1 MRLERLFHGR
11 VYYGWIVAGVTF
23 LALLAA
29 AGVRSTPGVL
39 ILPLEREFGWTRATV
54 SAAVSINLLLYGF
67 SGPFAAALMDR
78 VGVRRTMVLAL
89 GFLATG
95 TGLVAVMR
103 TSWQFDVLWGVVVG
117 IGTGAMAMTLGA
129 YVATRWFAER
139 RGLVM
144 GMLTASSATGQLI
157 FLPLL
162 ASLVVLHGWRAATG
176 TAAAVAL
183 AMIPIVALL
192 MRNDPADLG
201 LRPYGAA
208 PAAETADPSS
218 PSPRFR
224 SSNVAAA
231 ERRPAALQ
239 AAAAEGP
246 PIVRG
251 PNPAVAAVRALTD
264 CARVRDFWLLA
275 GSFFVCGA
283 STNGLI
289 GTHLIPA
296 SMEHGIPEVTAAGV
310 LAMIGVFDLIG
321 TVCSGWL
328 TDRWDSRYLLCWY
341 YGLRGL
347 SLLFLPYAL
356 GTSFSAMAA
365 FAVFYGLDWV
375 ATVPPTVRLTADV
388 FGKQR
393 VGIVFGWIFAS
404 HQVGAA
410 MAAVGAGALRTWFGT
425 YEGAFMGAGL
435 LCLIA
440 AGLVMRISPASRGV
454 LPPLRPARAG
464 AV

>member
-1 MRLERLFHGR
+1 
-11 VYYGWIVAGVTF
+11 
-23 LALLAA
+23 
-29 AGVRSTPGVL
+29 
-39 ILPLEREFGWTRATV
+39 
-54 SAAVSINLLLYGF
+54 
-67 SGPFAAALMDR
+67 
-78 VGVRRTMVLAL
+78 L
-89 GFLATG
+89 GG
-95 TGLVAVMR
+95 
-103 TSWQFDVLWGVVVG
+103 S
-117 IGTGAMAMTLGA
+117 
-129 YVATRWFAER
+129 
-139 RGLVM
+139 
-144 GMLTASSATGQLI
+144 
-157 FLPLL
+157 
-162 ASLVVLHGWRAATG
+162 
-176 TAAAVAL
+176 
-183 AMIPIVALL
+183 
-192 MRNDPADLG
+192 
-201 LRPYGAA
+201 
-208 PAAETADPSS
+208 
-218 PSPRFR
+218 
-224 SSNVAAA
+224 AA
-231 ERRPAALQ
+231 ERAARLEEICRLGYNDLSADRQ
-239 AAAAEGP
+239 T
-246 PIVRG
+246 
-251 PNPAVAAVRALTD
+251 VAAVQALTES
-264 CARVRDFWLLA
+264 ARVRDFWLLA

-388 FGKQR
+388 FGKRR
-393 VGIVFGWIFAS
+393 VGVVFGWIFAS

-410 MAAVGAGALRTWFGT
+410 MAAFGAGALRTWFGT
-425 YEGAFMGAGL
+425 YQGAFMGAGL

-440 AGLVMRISPASRGV
+440 AGLVMRISPASRG
-454 LPPLRPARAG
+454 LTPPLRPAEAG